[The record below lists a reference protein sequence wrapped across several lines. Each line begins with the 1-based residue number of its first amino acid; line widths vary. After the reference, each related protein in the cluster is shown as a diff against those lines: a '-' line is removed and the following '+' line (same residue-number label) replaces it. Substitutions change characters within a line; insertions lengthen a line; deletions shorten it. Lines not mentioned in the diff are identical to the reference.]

1 MTARATERAVT
12 IVPDGGSPVLEG
24 LFLAADVAG
33 AGAVVAAPH
42 PQMGGSM
49 DHPVLGEVANACTKA
64 GVASLRFNWR
74 GAGGSAGSPSGD
86 PEHGDADYAAAVS
99 FVEESVAG
107 PLVAAGYSYGAA
119 IAVRAAARHPRI
131 RRLLLVS
138 PPTMMLDH
146 GALESFP
153 GAVLIV
159 TAERDEYAPPAALKA
174 LADALARG
182 TFHLVP
188 GADHFYQLGL
198 AEISRAAERWL

>member
-1 MTARATERAVT
+1 MAARAMDRAVA
-12 IVPDGGSPVLEG
+12 IAPDGDSPVLEG
-24 LFLAADVAG
+24 LLLASGTEA

-49 DHPVLGEVANACTKA
+49 DHPVVAEVAHACAEA

-74 GAGGSAGSPSGD
+74 GAGGSAGALSGN
-86 PEHGDADYAAAVS
+86 PEHGDADFAAAVR
-99 FVEESVAG
+99 FVEESVEG
-107 PLVAAGYSYGAA
+107 PLVAAGYSYGAV
-119 IAVRAAARHPRI
+119 IAVRAAARHARI

-138 PPTMMLDH
+138 PPSQMLDRA
-146 GALESFP
+146 ALERFA

-159 TAERDEYAPPAALKA
+159 TAERDAYAPPSELGA
-174 LADALARG
+174 LAGALARG

-188 GADHFYQLGL
+188 DADHFYQQGL

>member
-1 MTARATERAVT
+1 M
-12 IVPDGGSPVLEG
+12 S
-24 LFLAADVAG
+24 FL
-33 AGAVVAAPH
+33 
-42 PQMGGSM
+42 
-49 DHPVLGEVANACTKA
+49 
-64 GVASLRFNWR
+64 
-74 GAGGSAGSPSGD
+74 
-86 PEHGDADYAAAVS
+86 
-99 FVEESVAG
+99 EESVAG

-138 PPTMMLDH
+138 PPTLLLDRA
-146 GALESFP
+146 ALESFP

-159 TAERDEYAPPAALKA
+159 TAERDEYAPPASLEA

-198 AEISRAAERWL
+198 AEISRAAER

>member
-12 IVPDGGSPVLEG
+12 IVAAGDSPVLEG
-24 LFLAADVAG
+24 RFLAADADG

-49 DHPVLGEVANACTKA
+49 DHPVLGEVAHACTEA
-64 GVASLRFNWR
+64 DVASLRFNWR
-74 GAGGSAGSPSGD
+74 GTGASTGSSSGD
-86 PEHGDADYAAAVS
+86 PEHGDADYSAAVG
-99 FVEESVAG
+99 FLEESVAG

-119 IAVRAAARHPRI
+119 IAVRAAARHRRI

-138 PPTMMLDH
+138 PPPPLLDRA
-146 GALESFP
+146 ALESFP
-153 GAVLIV
+153 GAVLVV
-159 TAERDEYAPPAALKA
+159 TAEHDQYAPPADLEA
-174 LADALARG
+174 LAGALGRG

-188 GADHFYQLGL
+188 GADHFYQQGL